1 MNAYSKI
8 VVEWSFKKEYLERTF
23 KKESLIIRG
32 AMTANLFQTYVLNKT
47 LSLKNRI
54 LMAPLTRCMADDE
67 LVPTQD
73 MADYYGRR
81 AEAGLIISEAVI
93 IRPDGQGYPN
103 TPGIFTPAQIDGW
116 RTVTDAV
123 HQHGGKIFAQLW
135 HTGRVAHPH
144 FYQATGNQDVMAPSA
159 VGIEGSVPRMRE
171 LTYQIPKAVSVEEIA
186 QLVSDYSQAA
196 ANAIDAGFDG
206 VEIHGANGYLIDQFL
221 HHDSNRRSDE
231 YGQTP
236 ENMSRFALEV
246 LDAIVAR
253 IGNDRTALRV
263 SPGAYFNMAGD
274 SRDRAVFDYLIP
286 EIEQRDL
293 AFLHIGIF
301 DDAMEF
307 DYLGGRASSYVRSI
321 YNKTLVGVGSFTAEA
336 GSKAITDDKFDLL
349 AIGRP
354 FIANPD
360 YVERVRDGQELV
372 EYSDEMLT
380 SIV

>member
-1 MNAYSKI
+1 
-8 VVEWSFKKEYLERTF
+8 
-23 KKESLIIRG
+23 
-32 AMTANLFQTYVLNKT
+32 MTANLFQTYALNKT

-67 LVPTQD
+67 LIPTQD

-81 AEAGLIISEAVI
+81 GEAGLIISEAVI

-103 TPGIFTPAQIDGW
+103 TPGLFTPAQIDGW
-116 RTVTDAV
+116 RTVTNAV
-123 HQHGGKIFAQLW
+123 HQNGGKIFAQLW

-144 FYQATGNQDVMAPSA
+144 FYQTTGSQDVMAPSA
-159 VGIEGSVPRMRE
+159 VGVEGSVPRMRE

-221 HHDSNRRSDE
+221 HHDSNRRSDQ
-231 YGQTP
+231 YGLTP

-246 LDAIVAR
+246 VDAIVAR

-274 SRDRAVFDYLIP
+274 SRDRDVFDYLIP
-286 EIEQRDL
+286 ELEKRDL

-321 YNKTLVGVGSFTAEA
+321 YSKTLVGVGSFTAET
-336 GSKAITDDKFDLL
+336 GSKAIADDKFDLL

-360 YVERVRDGQELV
+360 YVERVRDGKDLV

-380 SIV
+380 SLI